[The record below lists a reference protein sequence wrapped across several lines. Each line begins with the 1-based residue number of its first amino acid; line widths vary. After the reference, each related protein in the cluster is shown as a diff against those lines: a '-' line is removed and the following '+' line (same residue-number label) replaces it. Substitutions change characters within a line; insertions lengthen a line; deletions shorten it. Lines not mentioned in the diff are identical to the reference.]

1 MRTEAARLAPDFS
14 RPVHCLLGLP
24 IDAVDLSDAEG
35 RIRTAA
41 AKRSPCFLS
50 TPNVNFLIACQS
62 DPVFRNSVIDSDLS
76 VADGMPLVWL
86 AKLIGIPLRER
97 VAGAALFD
105 ALRYRPGQRLS
116 VYLFGGPEGVAE
128 LAGRKLDL
136 EDKGL
141 TCAGYESPGFG
152 SLDEMSTDEVIQRIN
167 ASRADVLV
175 VSLGAR
181 KGQAWIERNR
191 KRLTVPV
198 ISHLGAV
205 LHFAAGTVRRAPAWM
220 QRCGLEWLWRVK
232 EEPSLWRRY
241 YADGLALLALLVTR
255 ALPYAWY
262 SRRHRPDAERL
273 AAARV
278 ETRNE
283 AQAYVVRLQ
292 GAWTQSN
299 IARLRRC
306 FHHAALAGKDVRL
319 ETSGVTHVD
328 SAFVGLVMLLHG
340 HQRQHGRRLFV
351 PSIPKAV
358 RRVVGYCCA
367 DFLYSDAAS
376 ARRSPI
382 AIEGAVLSDD
392 VRP

>member
-14 RPVHCLLGLP
+14 RQVHCLLGVP
-24 IDAVDLSDAEG
+24 IDAVDLTAAEG

-62 DPVFRNSVIDSDLS
+62 DPVFRDSVIDSDLS

-86 AKLIGIPLRER
+86 ARLIGIPIRER

-105 ALRYRPGQRLS
+105 ALRYRPGERLS
-116 VYLFGGPEGVAE
+116 VYFFGGPDGVAE
-128 LAGRKLDL
+128 LAGRKLSL
-136 EDKGL
+136 EGKGL

-191 KRLTVPV
+191 TRLTVPV
-198 ISHLGAV
+198 LSHLGAV

-232 EEPSLWRRY
+232 EEPGLWRRY
-241 YADGLALLALLVTR
+241 YADGLALLGLLVTR
-255 ALPYAWY
+255 VLPYAWY
-262 SRRHRPDAERL
+262 LRRHRPDAEQL

-283 AQAYVVRLQ
+283 REAYVVRLQ

-306 FHHAALAGKDVRL
+306 FHHAALAGKDVTL

-328 SAFVGLVMLLHG
+328 SAFLGLVMLLQG
-340 HQRQHGRRLFV
+340 HQRQHGRRLLV

-367 DFLYSDAAS
+367 DFLCS
-376 ARRSPI
+376 SPAQSPQPSI
-382 AIEGAVLSDD
+382 DVEDVALSDD
-392 VRP
+392 VRA